1 MFYIFFSS
9 ESIRHRRYIVVV
21 RDYKNENYV
30 ASRNEI
36 MYYIAIQTNN
46 NTIFVFKEQK

>member
-1 MFYIFFSS
+1 VFYIFFSS
-9 ESIRHRRYIVVV
+9 ESIRHRRYIVAVW
-21 RDYKNENYV
+21 DDKNENYV

-36 MYYIAIQTNN
+36 MYYIAIQANN